1 MASTLKVNTI
11 QNAAGNLNFFDGAPS
26 FDLWRLSA
34 NFSGNDATITGW
46 EQPDSPTTSV
56 GATING
62 MSETSSNSG
71 VFLFPSTGIYQV
83 TLFLNGVQSSNADSS
98 MGASIHTSHDSG
110 SSFPMAALVYGNGD
124 TDTGHNNGAATSC
137 FVKVTNT
144 STTQLKFI
152 TQSLGTGAFLG
163 GNSTYNFTHFTS
175 VKMAPL
181 Q

>member
-34 NFSGNDATITGW
+34 NFSTNNVTITGW

-62 MSETSSNSG
+62 LSETSSNSG
-71 VFLFPSTGIYQV
+71 IFSFPSTGIYHV

-98 MGASIHTSHDSG
+98 MGASIHTSTDSG
-110 SSFPMAALVYGNGD
+110 SSFSFAALLYGNGD
-124 TDTGHNNGAATSC
+124 GDVGNNNGASGSC
-137 FVKVTNT
+137 FVKVTNAG
-144 STTQLKFI
+144 TTQLKFVAE
-152 TQSLGTGAFLG
+152 SLGTGAFIG

-175 VKMAPL
+175 VKIAPL

>member
-11 QNAAGNLNFFDGAPS
+11 QNAAGNTNFFDGAPS

-34 NFSGNDATITGW
+34 NFGTNDVTITGW

-62 MSETSSNSG
+62 LSETSSNSG
-71 VFLFPSTGIYQV
+71 IFTFPSTGIYHV

-98 MGASIHTSHDSG
+98 IGASIRTSADSG
-110 SSFPMAALVYGNGD
+110 SSFTHAAVAYGNGD
-124 TDTGHNNGAATSC
+124 TDTGNNNGAVASC

-144 STTQLKFI
+144 STIQVKFV
-152 TQSLGTGAFLG
+152 TESLGTGAFLG

-175 VKMAPL
+175 IKVAPL

>member
-34 NFSGNDATITGW
+34 NFSTNSVTITGW
-46 EQPDSPTTSV
+46 ERPDSPTTSV

-71 VFLFPSTGIYQV
+71 TFTFPSTGIYHV
-83 TLFLNGVQSSNADSS
+83 TLFVNGVQSSNGDSS
-98 MGASIHTSHDSG
+98 MGASIHTSTDSG
-110 SSFPMAALVYGNGD
+110 SSFQYAALVYANGD
-124 TDTGHNNGAATSC
+124 VDVGNNNGAAGSC
-137 FVKVTNT
+137 FVKVTDI
-144 STTQLKFI
+144 STTQIKFVSE
-152 TQSLGTGAFLG
+152 SLGTGAFIG
-163 GNSTYNFTHFTS
+163 GNSTYNYTHFTS